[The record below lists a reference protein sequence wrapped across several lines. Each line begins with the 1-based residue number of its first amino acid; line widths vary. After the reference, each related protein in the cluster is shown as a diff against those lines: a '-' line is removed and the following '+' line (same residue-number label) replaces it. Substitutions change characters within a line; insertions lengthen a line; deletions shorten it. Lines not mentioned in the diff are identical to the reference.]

1 MTAPVSLTPKFAW
14 PRLFAGTSDASHSI
28 RPERPENPVE
38 GLMGEGLFQPLHLL
52 IIIAI
57 ILLIFGT
64 SKFAALGKGMG
75 EGIRNFKA
83 AMKDPEEEK
92 KEKKEEEKKS

>member
-1 MTAPVSLTPKFAW
+1 LAW
-14 PRLFAGTSDASHSI
+14 PRLFAGSSG
-28 RPERPENPVE
+28 RPPHRWDRLEDPVE

>member
-1 MTAPVSLTPKFAW
+1 
-14 PRLFAGTSDASHSI
+14 
-28 RPERPENPVE
+28 
-38 GLMGEGLFQPLHLL
+38 MGEGLFQPFHLL

-75 EGIRNFKA
+75 EGIRNFKS
-83 AMKDPEEEK
+83 AMKEPEEEK
-92 KEKKEEEKKS
+92 KEKKEEEKKSS